1 MATQQNSNP
10 PSIPNPTLP
19 KKPVDQYMGETAVNP
34 AIAQQAQFTPVQ
46 QQVGSGEILP
56 SDAGQLETDAKMPV
70 NVATGETYLAAPVT
84 STDPGTY
91 QATTVLDKTPTTGSA
106 VGEVSQEA
114 VAAQGQ
120 VSDKSVADAPE
131 GQTEGLIQQQDL
143 STRAIGDKEIAEA
156 ATADRNFLSDA
167 QYQASQSSY
176 KSAMEGATMEVT
188 HDMTVPGQL
197 ANIQQDFESGKIPP
211 YAAGIIRAANA
222 TMLQRGIGASSV
234 AGAAITQAF
243 IEASLPIAMK
253 DAETYYDAAKT
264 VMSNQQQANLENSRN
279 NLQVELANL
288 GNRQQMSL
296 SKLQVEAALTGQ
308 ELTNQQQVNVLNANK
323 YSEAAGLNF
332 TQEQNRVFAN
342 SKMIET
348 MNLQNLSNEQAA
360 TLANAATYA
369 TMDMANLNARQQAN
383 ITNAQSF
390 LSMDMA
396 NLANEQKA
404 MEINHASKQ
413 QSLLSD
419 QASQNA
425 AAQFNAT
432 SQNQTN
438 QFFANLQQAI
448 NTHNSNEANAM
459 SQFNAGQVNAM
470 QQFSNNLQNQREQFE
485 TSNSMVI
492 EQSNTQWRR
501 NINTANTAVQNAAN
515 EINAQNAF
523 NLSSTALSNI
533 WQQFRDEADYVY
545 NASENAADR
554 AFNYAMAVLE
564 AETTAEMFD
573 KQVSHQNA
581 RDIGAFIMRLG
592 SAAMFPDDTEA
603 MQDALVPAKFGN

>member
-10 PSIPNPTLP
+10 PTLS
-19 KKPVDQYMGETAVNP
+19 KKPVDKYMGETAVNP
-34 AIAQQAQFTPVQ
+34 AIAQQAQFTPAQ

-56 SDAGQLETDAKMPV
+56 SDAGQLETPAKMPV

-131 GQTEGLIQQQDL
+131 GQTKGLIQQEDL
-143 STRAIGDKEIAEA
+143 SERAIGDKELAEA
-156 ATADRNFLSDA
+156 AKADRDFLSDA
-167 QYQASQSSY
+167 QYQAAQSSY

-188 HDMTVPGQL
+188 HNMTVQGQM
-197 ANIQQDFESGKIPP
+197 ANIQKDFEGGKIPP

-234 AGAAITQAF
+234 AGAAITQAYM
-243 IEASLPIAMK
+243 EAALPMATK
-253 DAETYYDAAKT
+253 DAETYYDSAKT
-264 VMSNQQQANLENSRN
+264 IMSNQQQANLENSRN
-279 NLQVELANL
+279 NLQIEIANL
-288 GNRQQMSL
+288 GNRQQMSI

-342 SKMIET
+342 SEMIET

-369 TMDMANLNARQQAN
+369 AMDMANLNARQQAN
-383 ITNAQSF
+383 VTNAQSF

-419 QASQNA
+419 QAAQNA

-432 SQNQTN
+432 SQNQSD

-448 NTHNSNEANAM
+448 NIHNSNATNAM

-485 TSNSMVI
+485 ANMGMVV

-501 NINTANTAVQNAAN
+501 NINTANTAVQNASN

-592 SAAMFPDDTEA
+592 SAAMFPDEYISESIGGEDDEEEN
-603 MQDALVPAKFGN
+603 D